1 MLLSTFA
8 ARNFDFF
15 INFHLNFN
23 NMRKTYQMILAL
35 ALLMLGVTNAMGQ
48 KIYRAELDKSMF
60 KAWDSNLPGANV
72 VANPENEPKEN
83 HAFACAFDLYKTVE
97 QGGMIYGSGN
107 VYYLWYADLTG
118 TKKMYVKGTPGMKI
132 RLMLNREA
140 PADGVGDADG
150 GNYVEI
156 VKDIPESG
164 EVVFDFTA
172 EEKLAQYIH
181 LNAIKVPYGSSSGVV
196 TAIDIEGTVKP
207 VTGILSMINNGDA
220 EGDDLSSFPVSWDG
234 PNNDNTASDLPE
246 IVEGAGVN
254 GSRCLKVTSY
264 PTPTESWQTQFYIKA
279 DEVMPKGTKWKLSMW
294 VKADNNCRITT
305 SSQGLPRDYKSGNFV
320 PAFDVTTQWE
330 QHTWNGE
337 IGDDGFQSIAFD
349 LNNGED
355 GAGNGNCGFYFDNIE
370 FGADLGGSNPMSDV
384 TLARGADVVCID
396 FADKTNLKDLVKA
409 KGIEISGYDENGDPI
424 KMKTLVFDNSCATV
438 TWNGNVCNITSIEG
452 REDGNLYVFLEDT
465 GIAGEEPNFDDEA
478 AVVAVAFVNPTD
490 NDYHLTFTTG
500 KWQGQDVPNFD
511 GLTCIYKEELG
522 TGTIFSYLW
531 GSPEVVE
538 AIPEK
543 GSFNLDPATKEFK
556 MTFNQ
561 RVDASTVVAKLGNEP
576 LTVSPAEGFVKTVT
590 LTRTGTADLNG
601 VKKLT
606 ITAVKGEKAEDATL
620 DEPIVISYSFGQTQ
634 FSDNDQPAVVYES
647 NFADN
652 GEANALGAGWI
663 VNADAGGMQPA
674 NSGSGCRLMHNQ
686 GAFLEDLLYISQR
699 STPNV
704 PGGIALYGTEADN
717 KLSLDGGK
725 KYKLTLGACQHD
737 KDGVA
742 LLVQVL
748 PEEAVNAEDGSV
760 NDESQILI
768 QEKKT
773 ITVTKVSKE
782 VIRFDLDFTTPT
794 DGNYVLR
801 FVANKADGTSGGY
814 DGCVVFGDVK
824 VEYIPNVM
832 GLLEMKALETALT
845 DAKKIRE
852 ENSGD
857 RYAGEAYTNL
867 DNLIKEYDCKTMTAP
882 SAYNTAVSELEDAVK
897 TMSNHRSLC
906 DNFDKLAAEAQAI
919 VDANA
924 DKKFAATEVYATLSA
939 TAAKYI
945 LSKETVVE
953 GEGDEQTTKVV
964 YEFKKL
970 TDDTELEAAIT
981 ELTAIVNTAKGMF
994 TEGASK
1000 AMTTG
1005 AAALTERIRT
1015 GAETLKKLGVD
1026 STDGL
1031 IVAANN
1037 AISDDDA
1044 LAENIQNRIK
1054 KELYGQLKNA
1064 DNTLFKPTFNEETEE
1079 TVVPTYDMTA
1089 FIKNPNF
1096 YMTSLDTHDFSS
1108 ENIPGWTFTFSGNA
1122 YLDASWG
1129 GVGTYAPVD
1138 ITLCNWNGSFNGS
1151 QTIEN
1156 LPAGVYTLKS
1166 GFMERNGDDENAK
1179 TADSYIFARTT
1190 TNYVADDPDLTGA
1203 KAFVNVF
1210 GQQDWNM
1217 TDNLVLEG
1225 IVVTDGKLTIGVN
1238 ADAASHLFV
1247 NQMSLWLTAP
1257 ATGFDYASAYE
1268 TEAAG
1273 IETLEG
1279 TPAVKVRG
1287 IQLFDLNG
1295 RRLSKAQKGVTIVKK
1310 VMSDG
1315 SIQTEKVIVK

>member
-1 MLLSTFA
+1 MKQLKKRVCMLLSTFA

-23 NMRKTYQMILAL
+23 NMRKTYQTILAL

-234 PNNDNTASDLPE
+234 PNNENTASDLPT
-246 IVEGAGVN
+246 IVEGLGVN

-305 SSQGLPRDYKSGNFV
+305 SSQGLPRDYKSSNFV

-396 FADKTNLKDLVKA
+396 LADKTNMKDLVKA

-465 GIAGEEPNFDDEA
+465 GIAGEEPNFDDET
-478 AVVAVAFVNPTD
+478 AVVTVAFVNPTD

-511 GLTCIYKEELG
+511 GLTCTYKEELG

-531 GSPEVVE
+531 GSPELVG
-538 AIPEK
+538 ADPEK

-590 LTRTGTADLNG
+590 LTRTATGDLNG

-620 DEPIVISYSFGQTQ
+620 DEPIVVSYSFGPLVI
-634 FSDNDQPAVVYES
+634 DPNDQPEELIPASLCES
-647 NFADN
+647 AAGASIPEGFMVQFQSEADMRVAPTTY
-652 GEANALGAGWI
+652 GSGSR
-663 VNADAGGMQPA
+663 VMTYSAGGDFT
-674 NSGSGCRLMHNQ
+674 R
-686 GAFLEDLLYISQR
+686 
-699 STPNV
+699 
-704 PGGIALYGTEADN
+704 ALYFREGYVLYGAMEGYMLPLKA
-717 KLSLDGGK
+717 GK
-725 KYKLTLGACQHD
+725 KYDIQFNSMKWKSNGTAIKFEILNEAD
-737 KDGVA
+737 
-742 LLVQVL
+742 
-748 PEEAVNAEDGSV
+748 EAVYSEMVTPNPDINGAQNVVVTGST
-760 NDESQILI
+760 L
-768 QEKKT
+768 T
-773 ITVTKVSKE
+773 TVA
-782 VIRFDLDFTTPT
+782 FTPDA
-794 DGNYVLR
+794 DGNYKLKWTSTDANGNQSGSEVMLAKVQMTYTPSVPGLVETQLVNVALEKAKATREANTDAR
-801 FVANKADGTSGGY
+801 FSGPAYTALDNAIKKY
-814 DGCVVFGDVK
+814 DGVTF
-824 VEYIPNVM
+824 
-832 GLLEMKALETALT
+832 
-845 DAKKIRE
+845 
-852 ENSGD
+852 
-857 RYAGEAYTNL
+857 
-867 DNLIKEYDCKTMTAP
+867 TAP
-882 SAYNTAVSELEDAVK
+882 SVCQKAAEELEAAAPARSD
-897 TMSNHRSLC
+897 HRILC
-906 DNFDKLAAEAQAI
+906 DNYDKLPADAQAL

-939 TAAKYI
+939 TVAKYI